1 MQRIDQNPEKMVAGD
16 GPEEAVHVEDVQVG
30 EAESGEDEKGQTSH
44 RRRM

>member
-1 MQRIDQNPEKMVAGD
+1 MQRINEDPKKEVAGD

-30 EAESGEDEKGQTSH
+30 EAESGENEKGKTGH